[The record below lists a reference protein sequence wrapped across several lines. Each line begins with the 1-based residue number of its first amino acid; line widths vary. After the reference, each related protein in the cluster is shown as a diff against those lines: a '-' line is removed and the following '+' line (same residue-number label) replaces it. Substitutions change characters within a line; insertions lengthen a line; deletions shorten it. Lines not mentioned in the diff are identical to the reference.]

1 MDLNKY
7 LVPGR
12 LGIILLPLFAKI
24 SESYIWVTC
33 NPLRAAKIFSVYGI
47 CLRYIH
53 FICLWQTNLQLG
65 LYRIVLSSLTHR
77 EFMQL
82 SDHNNVELQYF
93 SMEPLPLVFVRGEI
107 LRVWG
112 GTRTLRRV
120 LGAPVV
126 ALLEGS
132 LRSPDRA
139 SDRAA
144 VVVAPPQ
151 IRMTMFC
158 ILLGNA

>member
-1 MDLNKY
+1 MEFLAASPNPIYEWQGTLIELKY
-7 LVPGR
+7 LAFMGF
-12 LGIILLPLFAKI
+12 GWDTFI
-24 SESYIWVTC
+24 SFVCGKPTC
-33 NPLRAAKIFSVYGI
+33 SLVYGI
-47 CLRYIH
+47 V
-53 FICLWQTNLQLG
+53 
-65 LYRIVLSSLTHR
+65 VLSSLTHR

-132 LRSPDRA
+132 LRSADRA

-151 IRMTMFC
+151 IRMTFLC